1 MALIAYLSEH
11 AAWAHSF
18 RYRDFRILWGSTLLH
33 SLGMGMEHVALGW
46 LVLDMTDSPFM
57 VGVSAAARMAP
68 FFFLGIL
75 SGAIAD
81 RVDRR
86 IFLRFI
92 SFGAVLVAGLMALL
106 LLMDVARV
114 WYVISLALAMGCL
127 WAFTMTVRQAYTYDI
142 VGPEHALNGL
152 SLSAL
157 SQRLGG
163 VVGALVAGVVI
174 AVVGSGVQYVVVS
187 VSYAAGAVVLLTTRD
202 VGQAALTQREPV
214 LQNLV
219 GYVQLLRQNRTLLLL
234 MLLTANIEVFGFT
247 HQSLLPVF
255 AKIYLGVG
263 AVGLGVIMAVRQ
275 CGGVLGLVL
284 LANLGDFR
292 RKGLLLFVGA
302 AAFGLGQMA
311 FSLSS
316 NILVFVTILA
326 FVNACASAVDTLN
339 KTLMQANVANEE
351 RGRAMGSWVL
361 SIGLAPVG
369 HLGVGGMAG
378 VLGAPGALL
387 VNGGVLTFVSLAA
400 AVGLP
405 RIRRLE

>member
-1 MALIAYLSEH
+1 
-11 AAWAHSF
+11 
-18 RYRDFRILWGSTLLH
+18 
-33 SLGMGMEHVALGW
+33 MEHVALGW

-92 SFGAVLVAGLMALL
+92 SFGAVLVAGFMALL
-106 LLMDVARV
+106 LLTEVARV
-114 WYVISLALAMGCL
+114 WHVISLALAMGCL

-163 VVGALVAGVVI
+163 VVGALAAGVVI
-174 AVVGSGVQYVVVS
+174 AVVGPGVQYVVVS
-187 VSYAAGAVVLLTTRD
+187 ACYAAGAVVLLTTRD

-219 GYVQLLRQNRTLLLL
+219 GYVQLLRQNRTLLVL
-234 MLLTANIEVFGFT
+234 MLLTASTEVFGFT

-255 AKIYLGVG
+255 AKNYLGVG

-292 RKGLLLFVGA
+292 RKGLLLFAGA

-405 RIRRLE
+405 RIRKLE